1 MKGKKT
7 MISKDL
13 TTVVQTTKTDLV
25 DPIVW
30 KQMRGMAKT
39 MIESKAMPEHIKNEA
54 QAIVVMQ
61 MGYEMGMKPMQAIN
75 SLYIVKGQ
83 TTVWGKAIAGQ
94 FIKHGYRLSFKDE
107 PNKTTVT
114 AKHRS
119 GFEATETFTFEEAEK
134 SGYTKDKYGKIKFG
148 WKEGANRN
156 LKLRYNALN
165 KLAKTQCP
173 EVLGTA
179 VGITEVYQD
188 TIHDFQDGEIVDNEK
203 MLDIDFIKQINNTR
217 DQKELID
224 VCKTIKGEVSK
235 EYYNSLESE
244 YTRRKIELSEEVK

>member
-1 MKGKKT
+1 MT
-7 MISKDL
+7 NDL
-13 TTVVQTTKTDLV
+13 MEKVHTEKTDLV
-25 DPIVW
+25 NPIVW
-30 KQMRGMAKT
+30 KQMKGMAKT
-39 MIESKAMPEHIKNEA
+39 MIESRAMPAHIQNEA

-75 SLYIVKGQ
+75 SLYIVNGQ
-83 TTVWGKAIAGQ
+83 VTVWGKAIAAQ

-114 AKHRS
+114 ATHRN

-134 SGYTKDKYGKIKFG
+134 SGYTKSSKGLKFG
-148 WKEGANRN
+148 WREGANRN

-188 TIHDFQDGEIVDNEK
+188 TANDFEEGEVIVEVSVEDQEKIKSCKTVKDLTALFGELSKTYGVKAVKDLFSAQRTILEQEADNEN
-203 MLDIDFIKQINNTR
+203 L
-217 DQKELID
+217 
-224 VCKTIKGEVSK
+224 
-235 EYYNSLESE
+235 
-244 YTRRKIELSEEVK
+244 

>member
-1 MKGKKT
+1 MT
-7 MISKDL
+7 SKDL

-39 MIESKAMPEHIKNEA
+39 MIESHAMPDHIKNEA

-61 MGYEMGMKPMQAIN
+61 SGFEMGMKPMQAIN

-83 TTVWGKAIAGQ
+83 TTVWGKAIANQ

-107 PNKTTVT
+107 ENKTTVT

-119 GFEATETFTFEEAEK
+119 GFEATETFTFDEAEK

-156 LKLRYNALN
+156 LKLRYNAMN

-188 TIHDFQDGEIVDNEK
+188 TVNDFQDGEVVNDEK
-203 MLDIDFIKQINNTR
+203 MLDVKFIKQI
-217 DQKELID
+217 DGAKSQKELIS
-224 VCKTIKGEVSK
+224 VCKKIKSDVEE
-235 EYYNSLESE
+235 EYHNSLDNE
-244 YTRRKIELSEEVK
+244 YSRRKLELEEVV